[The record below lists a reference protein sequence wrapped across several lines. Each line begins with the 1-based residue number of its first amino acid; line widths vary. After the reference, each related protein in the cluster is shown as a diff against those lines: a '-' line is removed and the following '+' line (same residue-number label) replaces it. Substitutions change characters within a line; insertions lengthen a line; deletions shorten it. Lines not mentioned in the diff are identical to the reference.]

1 MAPRAAARLES
12 LGFTKVFE
20 YKAGKQ
26 DWLAAGLP
34 AAGRRAEEPTI
45 AAVMRRDVPRFG
57 LEDRAGAI
65 LESMRAGGW
74 EWAAVVDS
82 AGLLLGR
89 VKSRDIGA
97 PDARA
102 REVMEE
108 GPSTYRPNVR
118 LDDLL
123 RRMLDHRFDMAF
135 VTDPDGR
142 LRGLVTRRDIARAL
156 EAHRKAS

>member
-1 MAPRAAARLES
+1 MAPRAAARLET
-12 LGFTKVFE
+12 LGFRNVCE

-34 AAGRRAEEPTI
+34 SAGTRADEPRI
-45 AAVMRRDVPRFG
+45 ASVLRRDVPRFG
-57 LEDRAGAI
+57 LHDRIGPI
-65 LESMRAGGW
+65 LEAMRSGGW
-74 EWAAVVDS
+74 EWAAVVDG

-89 VKSRDIGA
+89 LRASDVGA
-97 PDARA
+97 PGAVAGD
-102 REVMEE
+102 VMEE

-118 LDDLL
+118 LEELL

-142 LRGLVTRRDIARAL
+142 LRGLVTRRDIARA
-156 EAHRKAS
+156 

>member
-12 LGFTKVFE
+12 LGFNNVFE

-34 AAGRRAEEPTI
+34 SAGRRADEPTI
-45 AAVMRRDVPRFG
+45 AAVLRRDVPRFG
-57 LEDRAGAI
+57 LDDTAGPI
-65 LESMRAGGW
+65 LETMRAGGW
-74 EWAAVVDS
+74 EFAAVVDR

-89 VKSRDIGA
+89 VKASHATDASAMARD
-97 PDARA
+97 
-102 REVMEE
+102 VMEE

-118 LDDLL
+118 LDELL